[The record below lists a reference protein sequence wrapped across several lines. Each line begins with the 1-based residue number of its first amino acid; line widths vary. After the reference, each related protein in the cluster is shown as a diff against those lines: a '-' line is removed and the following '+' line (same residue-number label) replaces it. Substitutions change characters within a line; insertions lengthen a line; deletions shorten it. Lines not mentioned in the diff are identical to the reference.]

1 MALIL
6 NGNCLEKM
14 KEMADNSVDSIVTD
28 PPYGLSFM
36 GKKWDYDV
44 PSVAIWGEALRVL
57 KPGGHLLAFSGSR
70 TYHRMV
76 VNIEDAGF
84 EVRDQIMW
92 IYGSGFPKSL
102 NISKAIDKH
111 LGVEREKVRV
121 DYHPNQMLMR
131 EDLNDR
137 PWMQKAKE
145 LGYHELAGDKPAS
158 PEAEQWDGWGTALKP
173 AHEPI
178 VLARKPPIGTL
189 TENVLE
195 HGIGGLN
202 IDASRIGHNDPDI
215 ERKDTTS
222 PTTELHF
229 SGDRAGERGAGPA
242 PEGRFPANILHDG
255 SEEVLARFPEAGGGF
270 GIRGAGRSIYGDG
283 LDNEI
288 GQTVGF
294 GDSGSAARFFKEAQF
309 SKQEMGRFPANVI
322 HDGSQEVVDNFPN
335 TNSTVPSEA
344 NKRGGDFPSE
354 NTIKLGLKEVQRTGF
369 SDEGSAARYFKEVS
383 FSKQEGRF
391 PANVIHDGSEEVLE
405 QFPETGK
412 SAGGRIGNAEGAFS
426 GLGETGFTTEHE
438 KGDPGFGDSGSAARY
453 FKEVSFSKQEH
464 EPIVL
469 ARKPLE
475 GTVAENV
482 LEHDTGGLN
491 IDESRVQ
498 YEQND
503 RLLKGGSYGGNRKN
517 QGGESIFG
525 NGGGEASYEE
535 GLPSGRFPA
544 NIIHDGSEEVLEG
557 FPHTTSGDGKP
568 HHITRES
575 QSTSMSGK
583 NYGGRTLNTF
593 GDSGSAARFFYC
605 AKASKSE
612 RNAGLEEFDE
622 RQMGRNQSSLE
633 GGKMLTGSGN
643 ERSNVKQNFHPTV
656 KPIALMEYLCRMITP
671 RGGVVLDP
679 FMGSGTTGIAAL
691 RLGFEFIGI
700 EMDKDYADL
709 ATARIAH
716 WVDMELEFD
725 DEEVMLK
732 RKPQAEWL

>member
-6 NGNCLEKM
+6 NGDCLAKM
-14 KEMADNSVDSIVTD
+14 KEMADNSVDSIVSD

-36 GKKWDYDV
+36 GSKWDYDV
-44 PSVAIWGEALRVL
+44 PSTAIWREALRVL

-189 TENVLE
+189 TENVLAQ
-195 HGIGGLN
+195 GTGGLN

-215 ERKDTTS
+215 ERKDTNS

-242 PEGRFPANILHDG
+242 PEGRFPAN
-255 SEEVLARFPEAGGGF
+255 
-270 GIRGAGRSIYGDG
+270 
-283 LDNEI
+283 
-288 GQTVGF
+288 
-294 GDSGSAARFFKEAQF
+294 
-309 SKQEMGRFPANVI
+309 VI
-322 HDGSQEVVDNFPN
+322 HDGSQEVVDNFPS

-344 NKRGGDFPSE
+344 NKRGGEFPSE

-369 SDEGSAARYFKEVS
+369 NDE
-383 FSKQEGRF
+383 
-391 PANVIHDGSEEVLE
+391 
-405 QFPETGK
+405 
-412 SAGGRIGNAEGAFS
+412 
-426 GLGETGFTTEHE
+426 
-438 KGDPGFGDSGSAARY
+438 GSAARY

-482 LEHDTGGLN
+482 LKHDTGGLN
-491 IDESRVQ
+491 IDACRIETDDDRSRPPRSPNTI
-498 YEQND
+498 Y
-503 RLLKGGSYGGNRKN
+503 
-517 QGGESIFG
+517 G
-525 NGGGEASYEE
+525 NGRGTNLTASESNP
-535 GLPSGRFPA
+535 LGRFPA
-544 NIIHDGSEEVLEG
+544 NVIHDGSEEVLED

-583 NYGGRTLNTF
+583 NYAGRTLNTF

-671 RGGVVLDP
+671 PGGVVLDP

-691 RLGFEFIGI
+691 RLGFDFIGI
-700 EMDKDYADL
+700 ELDKDYAEL